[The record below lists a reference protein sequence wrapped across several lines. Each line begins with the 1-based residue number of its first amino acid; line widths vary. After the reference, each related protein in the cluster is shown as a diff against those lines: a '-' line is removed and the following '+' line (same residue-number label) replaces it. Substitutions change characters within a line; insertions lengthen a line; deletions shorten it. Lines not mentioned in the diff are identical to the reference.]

1 MFKKNGIHMLEIS
14 INSTGEVNV
23 IHPTVIWD
31 EEELILIDTGYPGN
45 ANELRDGI
53 EKAGVSF
60 ERLTKILI
68 THQDIDHIGSLPTI
82 LEESSKK
89 IDVYASEI
97 EKTFIQGEKMILRIT
112 PESITKALES
122 LPPEVPEDFRRAF
135 KFRLENPPKAK
146 VDHVME
152 AGQELPVCGGVIA
165 IDTAG
170 HTPGHLSFYHK
181 ASKTLIA
188 GDALIVKEGQLYPAD
203 PKYTL
208 DNDTAIKSLD
218 NLLSYDIEKVIC
230 YHGGLFAG
238 NVHDRLQEIL
248 KG

>member
-23 IHPTVIWD
+23 IHPAIIWD
-31 EEELILIDTGYPGN
+31 EDDLILIDTGYPGN
-45 ANELRDGI
+45 LNDLRVGI
-53 EKAGVSF
+53 EKAGVLF

-68 THQDIDHIGSLPTI
+68 THQDIDHIGSLPNI
-82 LEESSKK
+82 LEESPEK
-89 IDVYASEI
+89 IDVYASEL
-97 EKTFIQGEKMILRIT
+97 EKPFIQGEKMILRIT

-135 KFRLENPPKAK
+135 KSRLENPPKAK
-146 VDHVME
+146 VDHVIE
-152 AGQELPVCGGVIA
+152 GGQELPYCGGVIA

-170 HTPGHLSFYHK
+170 HTPGHLSFYHQ

-188 GDALIVKEGQLYPAD
+188 GDALIVQEGQLYPAD
-203 PKYTL
+203 PKYAL
-208 DNDTAIKSLD
+208 DNEMAIKSLD

-238 NVHDRLQEIL
+238 NFRERLLEIL